1 MIAKEISHYQIFEK
15 LGEGGNG
22 IVYKAEDTKLKR
34 TVALKFLSKFFSEDE
49 ESKRRFISE
58 AQKAS
63 SLDHPN
69 IYTIHEIGQTDE
81 ENLFISMTYYEGEN
95 LRDRIKSKE
104 IKKEEA
110 AEIAIQICEGLNKA
124 HQNNIVHRDIK
135 PANIFLTKDGI
146 VKILDFGLAKE
157 KGQCHLTKEGTTLG
171 TVAYMS
177 PEQARGEDVDQ
188 RTDIWSLG
196 IVIYEML
203 TGKPPFDADY
213 DQATIYS
220 ILNTKPELNKL
231 PKEFVPILKKALAK
245 PVNERYQNIEELL
258 ADLNLL
264 RKGFPVKHDFSIP
277 FLLKSFKVKL
287 AAAAII
293 IILLAVISFLF
304 IKRPVVE
311 HSTIEQKKI
320 VVVLPFEN
328 LGSPDDKYFAEG
340 IAQEITSKLASIREI
355 NVISSKSA
363 KRFFDLKMSTME
375 ISSELGA
382 NYILE
387 GTVAWAKTNGKKS
400 TVKIIPELI
409 RVSDNT
415 IVWSDSYDK
424 VLDDIFTVQDEIAQN
439 VSEKIDGT
447 LIPAKSSKAESPTG
461 NMGAYTYYLKGLD
474 YENRWYVFKEDFEK
488 RISLFKKAV
497 KLDPKFAQA
506 YAHLSIAESGMYG
519 LYFERKK
526 EMAAEAL
533 KSAMKALQLNPNI
546 ADVHFALAYYYSRC
560 EQDYNKALK
569 EYSEVLRI
577 KPNDAD
583 AYSGSASI
591 YRAKGNFQLA
601 IQNFKKASSLDPL
614 SIMTL
619 FDLGE
624 TYRIIRDYKNAD
636 KYYKHAVRLKPD
648 LPFTKAQLALN
659 YIDWKGDTKTAEEV
673 IKNSRSVDE
682 DYYNY
687 DYSVSVYID
696 VLKRDYDGAIR
707 KLMPLNRDTADELMG
722 YTLKKLELGLL
733 YRFKN
738 EPGLSR
744 AYFDSTRIQ
753 IEKMYRENP
762 LEKRLHSTL
771 GIVYAGL
778 GNRDKALA
786 ECKRSIEMHPVTKDG
801 IQGSEFLASSGSQW
815 DLAQAY
821 ILLGDYDKA
830 LNQIDFLLSIPGEF
844 SINKLKLDPLYD
856 PLRNLPGYKKII
868 EKYAGM
874 D

>member
-1 MIAKEISHYQIFEK
+1 MIGRVLSHYKIIEK

-22 IVYKAEDTKLKR
+22 VVYKAEDTKLKR
-34 TVALKFLSKFFSEDE
+34 TVALKFLSQFFSADE
-49 ESKRRFISE
+49 EAKRRFIYE

-63 SLDHPN
+63 ALDHPN

-81 ENLFISMTYYEGEN
+81 EKLFISMAYYDGEN
-95 LRDRIKSKE
+95 LRERIKSKGV
-104 IKKEEA
+104 KKEEA
-110 AEIAIQICEGLNKA
+110 VEIAIQICEGLSKA
-124 HQNNIVHRDIK
+124 HQNNLVHRDIK
-135 PANIFLTKDGI
+135 PANIFLKKDGI

-157 KGQCHLTKEGTTLG
+157 KGQSHLTKEGTTLG

-220 ILNTKPELNKL
+220 ILNTKPELTGL
-231 PKEFVPILKKALAK
+231 PKEFVPLIKKALAK
-245 PVNERYQNIEELL
+245 PVNERYQNTEELL
-258 ADLNLL
+258 TDLKLL
-264 RKGFPVKHDFSIP
+264 RRGFPVKHYISTP
-277 FLLKSFKVKL
+277 ALLKSFKVKL

-293 IILLAVISFLF
+293 IILLAVISYLF
-304 IKRPVVE
+304 IKRPAITQ
-311 HSTIEQKKI
+311 STTEERKI
-320 VVVLPFEN
+320 VVVFPFEN

-340 IAQEITSKLASIREI
+340 IAQEITSRLASVKEI
-355 NVISSKSA
+355 SVISSKSA
-363 KRFFDLKMSTME
+363 KRFFDLKISTVE

-400 TVKIIPELI
+400 TVKIIPELT

-415 IVWSDSYDK
+415 IVWSDSYDE
-424 VLDDIFTVQDEIAQN
+424 VLDDIFSVQDEIARN
-439 VSEKIDGT
+439 VSEKINGS
-447 LIPAKSSKAESPTG
+447 LIQAKNPEAESPTG

-474 YENRWYVFKEDFEK
+474 YENRWYVFKEDFQK
-488 RISLFKKAV
+488 RVSLFKKAIEI
-497 KLDPKFAQA
+497 DPKFAEA
-506 YAHLSIAESGMYG
+506 YAHLSIAESGLFG
-519 LYFERKK
+519 LYFDRREKTSSDAL
-526 EMAAEAL
+526 EYAE
-533 KSAMKALQLNPNI
+533 KAYQLNPNL
-546 ADVHFALAYYYSRC
+546 AEVHFALAYYYASC
-560 EQDYNKALK
+560 EGNYRKAMK
-569 EYSEVLRI
+569 EYSAVLTI

-583 AYSGSASI
+583 AYSALGSI
-591 YRAKGNFQLA
+591 YRATGNFQSA

-614 SIMTL
+614 SITTL
-619 FDLGE
+619 FDLAE
-624 TYRIIRDYKNAD
+624 TYRITRDYKDAD
-636 KYYKHAVRLKPD
+636 KYYKRAVNLNPE

-659 YIDWKGDTKTAEEV
+659 YIDWKGDTKTAEDI

-696 VLKRDYDGAIR
+696 VLERNYDSAIR
-707 KLMPLNRDTADELMG
+707 KLMPLNRDTANELMG

-738 EPGLSR
+738 EPGLAR

-753 IEKMYRENP
+753 IEKMYRQNP
-762 LEKRLHSTL
+762 MEIRLHSTL
-771 GIVYAGL
+771 GVAYAGL
-778 GNRDKALA
+778 GNREKAMA
-786 ECKRSIEMHPVTKDG
+786 ECKKSMNLHPVNKDAA
-801 IQGSEFLASSGSQW
+801 QGSEVLANSGSQW

-830 LNQIDFLLSIPGEF
+830 LSQIDFLLSIPGEF
-844 SINKLKLDPLYD
+844 SVNKLKLDPLYD
-856 PLRNLPGYKKII
+856 PLRKLPGYKKII
-868 EKYAGM
+868 EKYSHM
-874 D
+874 E

>member
-1 MIAKEISHYQIFEK
+1 MIGRVLSHYKIIEK

-22 IVYKAEDTKLKR
+22 VVYKAEDTKLKR
-34 TVALKFLSKFFSEDE
+34 TVALKFLSQFFSADE
-49 ESKRRFISE
+49 EAKRRFIYE

-63 SLDHPN
+63 ALDHPN
-69 IYTIHEIGQTDE
+69 IYTIHEIGQTE
-81 ENLFISMTYYEGEN
+81 EGKLFISMAYYDGEN
-95 LRDRIKSKE
+95 LRERIKSKGV
-104 IKKEEA
+104 KKEEA
-110 AEIAIQICEGLNKA
+110 VEIAIQICEGLSKA
-124 HQNNIVHRDIK
+124 HQNNLIHRDIK

-157 KGQCHLTKEGTTLG
+157 KGQSHLTKEGTTLG

-196 IVIYEML
+196 IVMYEML

-213 DQATIYS
+213 DQAIIYS
-220 ILNTKPELNKL
+220 ILNTKPVLNRL
-231 PKEFVPILKKALAK
+231 PKEFVPIIKKALAK
-245 PVNERYQNIEELL
+245 PVNERYQNTEELL

-264 RKGFPVKHDFSIP
+264 RSGFPAKHY
-277 FLLKSFKVKL
+277 FLTPTFLKSFKLKL

-293 IILLAVISFLF
+293 IILLAVISFLI
-304 IKRPVVE
+304 IKKPAVE
-311 HSTIEQKKI
+311 HSAIEQRKI
-320 VVVLPFEN
+320 VVVFPFEN

-340 IAQEITSKLASIREI
+340 IAQEITSKLASVKEI
-355 NVISSKSA
+355 SVISSKSA
-363 KRFFDLKMSTME
+363 KRFFDLKMSTVE

-387 GTVAWAKTNGKKS
+387 GTVAWAKTEGKKS
-400 TVKIIPELI
+400 SVKIIPELT

-424 VLDDIFTVQDEIAQN
+424 VLNDIFTVQNEIAQN
-439 VSEKIDGT
+439 VSENINGS
-447 LIPAKSSKAESPTG
+447 LIPAKSSEAESPTG

-526 EMAAEAL
+526 EVAAEAL
-533 KSAMKALQLNPNI
+533 KSAMKAFQLNPNI

-614 SIMTL
+614 SITTL
-619 FDLGE
+619 FDLAE
-624 TYRIIRDYKNAD
+624 TYRITRDYKDAD
-636 KYYKHAVRLKPD
+636 KYYKRAVNLNPE

-659 YIDWKGDTKTAEEV
+659 YIDWKGDTKTAEEI

-696 VLKRDYDGAIR
+696 VLERNYDSAIQ
-707 KLMPLNRDTADELMG
+707 KLMPLNRDTANELMG

-753 IEKMYRENP
+753 IEKMYRQNP
-762 LEKRLHSTL
+762 MEIRLHCTL
-771 GIVYAGL
+771 GVAYAGL
-778 GNRDKALA
+778 GNREKAIS
-786 ECKRSIEMHPVTKDG
+786 ECKKSMDLHPVNKDAA
-801 IQGSEFLASSGSQW
+801 QGSEVLANSGSQW

-821 ILLGDYDKA
+821 VLLGDYDKA
-830 LNQIDFLLSIPGEF
+830 LNQIDLLLSIPGEF
-844 SINKLKLDPLYD
+844 SVNKLKLDPLYD
-856 PLRNLPGYKKII
+856 PLRKFSGYKKII
-868 EKYAGM
+868 EKYSRM
-874 D
+874 E